1 MNGKIQVTGANGD
14 GQSSLQHSTHQE
26 FDNSQQ
32 YHDSNG
38 SYVNR
43 MMINGSAYNSP
54 NLANNRRDP
63 PIHERALGDGSL
75 TNPDVI
81 PSESFSSM
89 KGSETSE
96 KGLGQTAILLNMSS
110 PLCLALLARR
120 PNFSLSLVT
129 GSKSEE
135 VAGEPESNRKATGK
149 QTESNRKATG

>member
-14 GQSSLQHSTHQE
+14 GPSSLQHSTHRE

-63 PIHERALGDGSL
+63 PLHERSLGDGSL

-89 KGSETSE
+89 NDSSSAMRFSE
-96 KGLGQTAILLNMSS
+96 QDNNQNMESKTN
-110 PLCLALLARR
+110 PG
-120 PNFSLSLVT
+120 NF
-129 GSKSEE
+129 
-135 VAGEPESNRKATGK
+135 ESMHSRIWIN
-149 QTESNRKATG
+149 

>member
-14 GQSSLQHSTHQE
+14 GPSSLQHSTHQE
-26 FDNSQQ
+26 FDSNQQ

-63 PIHERALGDGSL
+63 PIHERSLGDGSL

-89 KGSETSE
+89 NDSNSAMRFSEQDNIQNMESKTNPGNFQSIYYR
-96 KGLGQTAILLNMSS
+96 ILINLLYHHIIFYN
-110 PLCLALLARR
+110 LCSRQI
-120 PNFSLSLVT
+120 FI
-129 GSKSEE
+129 
-135 VAGEPESNRKATGK
+135 
-149 QTESNRKATG
+149 